1 MKHLSLLSKLSYSSG
16 VVAFSVKDL
25 AFTQFA
31 LFYYVS
37 VVGLS
42 GKLAGTV
49 LLIAMIWDA
58 VSDPI
63 IGSLSDNFHS
73 KWGRRH
79 PFMYGAALPTAA
91 SACVL
96 TIS

>member
-1 MKHLSLLSKLSYSSG
+1 MQGHTFLSKFAHALGIISIT
-16 VVAFSVKDL
+16 VKNVAFGSFV
-25 AFTQFA
+25 

-58 VSDPI
+58 MTDPI
-63 IGSLSDNFHS
+63 IGSASDNYRS

-79 PFMYGAALPTAA
+79 PFMAQT
-91 SACVL
+91 V
-96 TIS
+96 